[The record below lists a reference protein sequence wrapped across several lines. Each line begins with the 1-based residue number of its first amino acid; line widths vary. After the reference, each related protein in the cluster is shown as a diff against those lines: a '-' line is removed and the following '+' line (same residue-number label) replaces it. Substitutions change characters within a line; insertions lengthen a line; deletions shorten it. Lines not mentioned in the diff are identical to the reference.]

1 MTVSMS
7 TSFYVE
13 QLRDVTVVCFTCRT
27 ITEVNFDVISEELL
41 EFADLVTLDRPVQ
54 VIAELLAI
62 REVDAIAH
70 VVRCFENDDIV
81 HVSGKINPLADIDVI
96 NTELALADLES
107 VEKAFARAEKAA
119 KAQDKDAIKLRD
131 VLGRLPAMT
140 NQDDLAP
147 LFPMSLILQ
156 EVSTEREVEIPE
168 EVRQIY
174 AQWRPS
180 PLFRARRLEQA
191 LDTPARIYYKYEGG
205 SPAGSHKPNTAIPQA
220 YYNKLEGTKR
230 LSTETGAG
238 QWGAAPHTASEP
250 DSDEWDPLGLLGQE
264 EQSMPEAAPEGDMS
278 PQGAIFASEA
288 EPENFTPDPPP
299 EFVQVVEEAMITQ
312 PESRTEEIYWKA
324 CTQLVG
330 FLVSFDY
337 ESTGS
342 YLELRT
348 GRLLVTSQPDQS
360 SNCLV
365 LAHETVSPSHAVMR
379 VATGGSV
386 QVLDQLSESGT
397 RIRKLETGEEVLLSG
412 EKAALSH
419 GDVVS
424 FGDRN
429 FHVCLILGISA
440 QA

>member
-1 MTVSMS
+1 MGENEFKSSSGSTPRVREGAATRAKNHTVILNPHVAGGVRALLSS
-7 TSFYVE
+7 EHQASGGVGRVGGLEDPALSADPNWESPQVSSDLGIRKASAASESEPPAFVE
-13 QLRDVTVVCFTCRT
+13 QPESHVPDVTAPDL
-27 ITEVNFDVISEELL
+27 TEAS
-41 EFADLVTLDRPVQ
+41 
-54 VIAELLAI
+54 AE
-62 REVDAIAH
+62 
-70 VVRCFENDDIV
+70 N
-81 HVSGKINPLADIDVI
+81 VSGSIEP
-96 NTELALADLES
+96 EPE
-107 VEKAFARAEKAA
+107 AREW
-119 KAQDKDAIKLRD
+119 
-131 VLGRLPAMT
+131 
-140 NQDDLAP
+140 
-147 LFPMSLILQ
+147 Q
-156 EVSTEREVEIPE
+156 EVVTDALEPE
-168 EVRQIY
+168 
-174 AQWRPS
+174 
-180 PLFRARRLEQA
+180 
-191 LDTPARIYYKYEGG
+191 
-205 SPAGSHKPNTAIPQA
+205 
-220 YYNKLEGTKR
+220 
-230 LSTETGAG
+230 
-238 QWGAAPHTASEP
+238 
-250 DSDEWDPLGLLGQE
+250 SDAWDPLGLVE
-264 EQSMPEAAPEGDMS
+264 REVEARHEDSAAPELAPRGS
-278 PQGAIFASEA
+278 VLEFEA
-288 EPENFTPDPPP
+288 GSQDFTLDPSP
-299 EFVQVVEEAMITQ
+299 EFVHVTEDPMMTPA
-312 PESRTEEIYWKA
+312 ESRPEEIYWKA